1 MKSYLQQIQEVL
13 YPPDDPD
20 AAFSEEM
27 AEDIAGIINQIEP
40 DLWVPVSEGFPK
52 ESGLFAVQ
60 ARIPKTNSRNVTL
73 VRWDASKTRDQQIA
87 TTWRRAICWFS
98 FCIPSPH

>member
-1 MKSYLQQIQEVL
+1 MKIYSESRYRATAVEQRL
-13 YPPDDPD
+13 YGGKTVTKFTCFPDD
-20 AAFSEEM
+20 
-27 AEDIAGIINQIEP
+27 
-40 DLWVPVSEGFPK
+40 SEGFPK